1 MSSKIEQVIDEIED
15 FVEHC
20 RYQPLSNTKIVVN
33 KDELDDLLADLRRK
47 VPDEIKNYQRMLS
60 NKENIIADARAKADS
75 IIADAQVQTT
85 ELISDHEIMQQA
97 YERADEVVA
106 AATNEAQEIL
116 DRAAMDADA
125 IRIGAIEY
133 TDSILKEIEEIL
145 ASAIETTQ
153 ARSENLLHSL
163 KGCYDEIRANR
174 EELGYEGM
182 QAASP
187 QETEAAQE
195 P

>member
-106 AATNEAQEIL
+106 AATSEAQEIL
-116 DRAAMDADA
+116 DRAAIDADA
-125 IRIGAIEY
+125 IRMGAIEY
-133 TDSILKEIEEIL
+133 TDSILREIEEIL
-145 ASAIETTQ
+145 ASAMETTQ

-163 KGCYDEIRANR
+163 QGCYEEIRTNR
-174 EELGYEGM
+174 EELGYDGM
-182 QAASP
+182 QAASQ
-187 QETEAAQE
+187 QEAEATQD

>member
-106 AATNEAQEIL
+106 AATSEAQEIL
-116 DRAAMDADA
+116 DRAAIDADA
-125 IRIGAIEY
+125 IRMGAIEY
-133 TDSILKEIEEIL
+133 TDSILREIEEIL
-145 ASAIETTQ
+145 ASAMETTQ

-163 KGCYDEIRANR
+163 QGCYEEIRTNR
-174 EELGYEGM
+174 EELGYDGM
-182 QAASP
+182 QAASQ
-187 QETEAAQE
+187 QETEATQDT
-195 P
+195 

>member
-106 AATNEAQEIL
+106 AATSEAQEIL
-116 DRAAMDADA
+116 DRAAIDADA
-125 IRIGAIEY
+125 IRMGAIEY
-133 TDSILKEIEEIL
+133 TDSILREIEEIL
-145 ASAIETTQ
+145 ASAMETTQ

-163 KGCYDEIRANR
+163 QGCYEEIRTNR
-174 EELGYEGM
+174 EELGYDGM
-182 QAASP
+182 QVASQ
-187 QETEAAQE
+187 QEAEATQDT
-195 P
+195 

>member
-106 AATNEAQEIL
+106 AATSEAQEIL
-116 DRAAMDADA
+116 DRAAIDADA
-125 IRIGAIEY
+125 IRMGAIEY
-133 TDSILKEIEEIL
+133 TDSILREIEEIL
-145 ASAIETTQ
+145 ASAMETTQ

-163 KGCYDEIRANR
+163 QGCYEEIKTNR
-174 EELGYEGM
+174 EELGYDGM
-182 QAASP
+182 QAASQ
-187 QETEAAQE
+187 QEAEATQDT
-195 P
+195 

>member
-125 IRIGAIEY
+125 IRMGAIEY
-133 TDSILKEIEEIL
+133 TDSILREIEEIL
-145 ASAIETTQ
+145 ASAMETTQ

-163 KGCYDEIRANR
+163 QGCYEEIRTNR
-174 EELGYEGM
+174 EELGYDGM
-182 QAASP
+182 QAASQ
-187 QETEAAQE
+187 QEAEATQDT
-195 P
+195 

>member
-85 ELISDHEIMQQA
+85 ELISDHEIMQQV

-125 IRIGAIEY
+125 IRMGAIEY

-145 ASAIETTQ
+145 ASAMETTQ

-163 KGCYDEIRANR
+163 QGCYDEIRSNR
-174 EELGYEGM
+174 GELGYDGM
-182 QAASP
+182 QTASL
-187 QETEAAQE
+187 QDAEATQNT
-195 P
+195 

>member
-85 ELISDHEIMQQA
+85 ELISEHEIMQQA

-106 AATNEAQEIL
+106 AATSEAQEIL
-116 DRAAMDADA
+116 DRAAIDADA
-125 IRIGAIEY
+125 IRMGAIEY
-133 TDSILKEIEEIL
+133 TDSILREIEEIL
-145 ASAIETTQ
+145 ASAMETTQ

-163 KGCYDEIRANR
+163 QGCYEEIRTNR
-174 EELGYEGM
+174 EELGYDGM
-182 QAASP
+182 QAASQ
-187 QETEAAQE
+187 QEAEATQDT
-195 P
+195 

>member
-106 AATNEAQEIL
+106 AATSEAQEIL
-116 DRAAMDADA
+116 DRAAIDADA
-125 IRIGAIEY
+125 IRMGAIEY
-133 TDSILKEIEEIL
+133 TDSILREIEEIL
-145 ASAIETTQ
+145 ASAMETTQ

-163 KGCYDEIRANR
+163 QGCYEEIRTNR
-174 EELGYEGM
+174 EELGYDGM
-182 QAASP
+182 QAASQ
-187 QETEAAQE
+187 QEAEATQDT
-195 P
+195 

>member
-125 IRIGAIEY
+125 IRMGAIEY

-145 ASAIETTQ
+145 ASAMETTQ

-163 KGCYDEIRANR
+163 QGCYDEIRSNR
-174 EELGYEGM
+174 GELGYDGM
-182 QAASP
+182 QTASL
-187 QETEAAQE
+187 QEAEATQNT
-195 P
+195 

>member
-106 AATNEAQEIL
+106 AATSEAQEIL
-116 DRAAMDADA
+116 DRAAIDADA
-125 IRIGAIEY
+125 IRMGAIEY
-133 TDSILKEIEEIL
+133 TDSILREIEEIL
-145 ASAIETTQ
+145 ASAMETTQ

-163 KGCYDEIRANR
+163 HGCYEEIRTNR
-174 EELGYEGM
+174 EELGYDGM
-182 QAASP
+182 QAASQ
-187 QETEAAQE
+187 QEAEATQDT
-195 P
+195 

>member
-106 AATNEAQEIL
+106 AATSEAQEIL
-116 DRAAMDADA
+116 DRAAIDADA
-125 IRIGAIEY
+125 IRMGAIEY

-145 ASAIETTQ
+145 ASAMETTQ

-163 KGCYDEIRANR
+163 QGCYEEIRTNR
-174 EELGYEGM
+174 EELGYDGM
-182 QAASP
+182 QAASQ
-187 QETEAAQE
+187 QEAEATQDT
-195 P
+195 